1 MSSYDE
7 ARKTEE
13 AVRAIAQQA
22 EEPMEVELHDDR
34 IRAFSR
40 SALARMV
47 TRGPDPELRRVLED
61 LEALADREILKLFGN
76 AYQVMN
82 DLYGVVRV
90 PRTDKD
96 GVILTD
102 QYGFPFW
109 EVNESGYPI
118 EEWDR
123 LGYKERQ
130 DFLFRITTNLF
141 SWEQSAAILRGN
153 SQYAKAVW
161 EAAVAQGYEDSRT
174 SGTKTT
180 IEDRIQA
187 ARLASR
193 DERLEG
199 IFYTVLS
206 HRADALVRSLSLI
219 GQRLKDVLSS

>member
-1 MSSYDE
+1 VSWDDE
-7 ARKTEE
+7 RKTEE

-22 EEPMEVELHDDR
+22 EEPMEVDLHDDR
-34 IRAFSR
+34 TKAFSR

-61 LEALADREILKLFGN
+61 LESLADREILKLFGN

-82 DLYGVVRV
+82 DLYGIVRV
-90 PRTDKD
+90 PRVDRD
-96 GVILTD
+96 GVVQTD
-102 QYGFPFW
+102 QYGFPLW
-109 EVNESGYPI
+109 EVNESGYPV
-118 EEWDR
+118 EEWYR
-123 LGYKERQ
+123 MGHKERQ
-130 DFLFRITTNLF
+130 DFLLRITTNLF
-141 SWEQSAAILRGN
+141 SWEQEAATLRGN

-161 EAAVAQGYEDSRT
+161 EAAVAKGYEDSRL
-174 SGTKTT
+174 GTGKTT

-206 HRADALVRSLSLI
+206 HRADALVRSISLI
-219 GQRLKDVLSS
+219 GQRLKDILSA